1 MVKVKICGITNYE
14 DASLAVELGAD
25 ILGFILAPSPRQI
38 SPEKVRSIIGFLPPF
53 VMTVGVFV
61 DEEEKTIKDIADF
74 CRLTQVQL
82 HGKES
87 PDFCRRFRPKALKAF
102 RVLDETSLLPISTY
116 QGHVQAVILDT
127 YQKGMAGGTGR
138 TFPWDL
144 AIKAKAF
151 NLPVFL
157 SGGLNPSNIRQAIA
171 TVKPYG
177 VDVNSGIEERPGK
190 KDPLRMKQLMKV
202 IKESRVREPGFE
214 LSPHA
219 SSSSK
224 AYAAERG
231 RRGLGWG
238 TDKA

>member
-1 MVKVKICGITNYE
+1 MVKVKICGITNHQ
-14 DASLAVELGAD
+14 DALSAVELGVD

-38 SPEKVRSIIGFLPPF
+38 SPEKVRSIIEILPPF

-74 CRLTQVQL
+74 CRFNQVQL

-87 PDFCRRFRPKALKAF
+87 PDFCRRFRPKAIKAF
-102 RVLDETSLLPISTY
+102 RVQDEMSLLPIKAY
-116 QGHVQAVILDT
+116 KGHVKAVILDT

-151 NLPVFL
+151 DLPVFL
-157 SGGLNPSNIRQAIA
+157 SGGLNPSNIRQAIS

-190 KDPLRMKQLMKV
+190 KDPLLMKQLMKT
-202 IKESRVREPGFE
+202 IKESRIREPGFE

-219 SSSSK
+219 PSI
-224 AYAAERG
+224 AYASERG